1 MDKESKEVREKIAQA
16 ADFIGAIRL
25 PNNTFKGI
33 ANTEVVTDI
42 VFLQKRAEGQ
52 GANGA
57 DSGSLSYRE
66 RLSFPGRSGQRKGAC
81 KPVFH

>member
-1 MDKESKEVREKIAQA
+1 MDKESTEVREKIAQV

-25 PNNTFKGI
+25 PNTTFKEI

-42 VFLQKRAEGQ
+42 VFLQKRPEGQ
-52 GANGA
+52 EPTELTAKFVL
-57 DSGSLSYRE
+57 SGEISLPGSE
-66 RLSFPGRSGQRKGAC
+66 RKRKGAC